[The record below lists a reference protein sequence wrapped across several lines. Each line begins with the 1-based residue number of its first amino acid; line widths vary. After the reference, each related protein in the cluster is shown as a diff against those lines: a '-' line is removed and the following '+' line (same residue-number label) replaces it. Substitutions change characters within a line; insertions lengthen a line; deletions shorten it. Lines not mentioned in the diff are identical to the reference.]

1 MSACNVLSLPAEVLV
16 LVFEALVHPVRLF
29 DQQYDGLTFYKF
41 SSLVTRLDAVRLT
54 CRVFNAVVTAHFAN
68 LVDRRRAALRAC
80 RSLYF
85 DPPVVTISDYV
96 RLTFLGVRYHRL
108 TEGDKAAVGSH
119 RAYRNKNVLDL
130 ITDYRK
136 ISYILVERRVANVT
150 AAVDLLLSGTTDVVL
165 PPRIRPYLRGTVPPA
180 ALDQLRRLFPDEFC

>member
-1 MSACNVLSLPAEVLV
+1 M
-16 LVFEALVHPVRLF
+16 
-29 DQQYDGLTFYKF
+29 
-41 SSLVTRLDAVRLT
+41 RLT

-80 RSLYF
+80 RPLYF
-85 DPPVVTISDYV
+85 DPPVVTSSDYV
-96 RLTFLGVRYHRL
+96 RLIFLGVRYHRL
-108 TEGDKAAVGSH
+108 TEEEKAAVGSH
-119 RAYRNKNVLDL
+119 RAHRNKNVLDL

-165 PPRIRPYLRGTVPPA
+165 PPRILPYLQGTVPPA
-180 ALDQLRRLFPDEFC
+180 ALDQLRRLVPNEFC